1 MGLIERYIVRRTA
14 VAFVATLSVLLGV
27 VWVTQALRQLDL
39 VTAKGQAIGAF
50 LEITLLAVPF
60 LILLIAP
67 FAVVIAVVVVL
78 STMNGDSELVVMH
91 AAGAS
96 RWRVLKPILLVGVAV
111 GLLAAALSLW
121 AAPAGLR
128 AVREAL
134 SSVRVDLV
142 ASIIRPGRFI
152 EIDDGLTFH
161 IRDRAQD
168 GAIAGILLDD
178 ERDPARSMTYLA
190 ERGTIVEA
198 VGKTLLVMTDGTIQR
213 RTIRNGGLQI
223 VRFDAYAFD
232 LTNLTPEDE
241 APVYRPSERPTEA
254 LLFPDLADTYV
265 RDNLGRIRAEVHDR
279 LTQPLY
285 PIAFALVVFLFL
297 GEPRTTRQGRALGIL
312 GAIAAVTALRLAGF
326 GAATLAIRFPAAVG
340 IMYAVPLVAI
350 GASLTVILSDMR
362 LFLPVPVARAVDTLT
377 DVAVGI
383 AGRAAGSGGR

>member
-1 MGLIERYIVRRTA
+1 MGLIERYIMRRTA

-78 STMNGDSELVVMH
+78 SVMNGDSELVVMH

-111 GLLAAALSLW
+111 GLLGAALSLW

-128 AVREAL
+128 AVRVAL

-350 GASLTVILSDMR
+350 GASITVILSDMR
-362 LFLPVPVARAVDTLT
+362 LFLPVPIARAVDTLT